1 MPNSPSDT
9 KEWAALKAHAAM
21 MQGVHMGDLFAND
34 SQRFE
39 TFHLKIDGMLLDFS
53 RHRATQETLDLLVQ
67 LAKATKIEEWR
78 EKMFAGEP
86 INASE
91 NRAAL
96 HPALRGSCGKDIVID
111 GENISD
117 FVERTL
123 AQVKTVSEK
132 IRADKK
138 ITDIVNIGIGGSDL
152 GTRIVYET
160 LRDFRDGPQVHFV
173 SNVDGARISA
183 VLKGLKP
190 ESTIFVIV
198 SKTFTTLE
206 TMMNAQTAKD
216 WAGSARNFYAV
227 TGNPDAAQNFGVG
240 KEKIFPMRDW
250 IGGRMSLW
258 SAVGLPVAIATGFE
272 NFSKLLQG
280 AHAMDTHFR
289 EAPLEKNIPVLMGM
303 LGIWYRNFM
312 NFHVHAILPYAHLL
326 RKFPAYVQQLD
337 MESNGKSIDRNGHAV
352 SYNTSPIL
360 FGETG
365 TDAQHA
371 FMQMMHQ
378 GTDII
383 PADFI
388 LVKQPGHGL
397 DNHHRAL
404 NANALAQAQA
414 LMQGRK
420 DKATPARS
428 FEGNRPSSTLIFD
441 RLDPWHL
448 GLLLALYEHKIFVQG
463 IIWNI
468 NSFDQWGVELG
479 KTLAA
484 DILAHDAISADQTT
498 LIIMKILGV
507 FQ

>member
-1 MPNSPSDT
+1 MQSKPSET
-9 KEWAALKAHAAM
+9 KEWAALASHAVAM
-21 MQGVHMGDLFAND
+21 KNIHMNDIFVSD
-34 SQRFE
+34 SQRF
-39 TFHLKIDGMLLDFS
+39 TKFHLKIDGILLDFS
-53 RHRATQETLDLLVQ
+53 RHRATRETLNLLTQ
-67 LAKATKIEEWR
+67 MAKAAKIEEWR
-78 EKMFAGEP
+78 EKMFAGKT

-96 HPALRGSCGKDIVID
+96 HPALRGSCVKDIVID
-111 GENISD
+111 GENVKD
-117 FVERTL
+117 FVEDTL
-123 AQVKTVSEK
+123 ERIRKISVK
-132 IRADKK
+132 IRDRKK
-138 ITDIVNIGIGGSDL
+138 ITDIVSIGIGGSDL
-152 GTRIVYET
+152 GTRIVYEA
-160 LRDFRDGPQVHFV
+160 LQDFRDGPQVHFV

-183 VLKGLKP
+183 VLNKLDHKN
-190 ESTIFVIV
+190 TLFIVV

-216 WAGSARNFYAV
+216 WAGSADNFYAV
-227 TGNPDAAQNFGVG
+227 TSNQNAAENFGIG
-240 KEKIFPMRDW
+240 KENIFPMRDW

-272 NFSKLLQG
+272 NFKKMLEG
-280 AHAMDTHFR
+280 ARAMDTHFCQ
-289 EAPLEKNIPVLMGM
+289 APLAENMPVVMAM

-312 NFHVHAILPYAHLL
+312 GFRAHAILPYAHLL
-326 RKFPAYVQQLD
+326 RKFPAYTQQLD
-337 MESNGKSIDRNGHAV
+337 MESNGKSVDRQGHAV
-352 SYNTSPIL
+352 DYNTGPIL

-388 LVKQPGHGL
+388 LVKQPGHNLG
-397 DNHHRAL
+397 NHHRAL

-414 LMQGRK
+414 LMQGRI
-420 DKATPARS
+420 DEAAPARS
-428 FEGNRPSSTLIFD
+428 FEGNRPSSTLILD

-479 KTLAA
+479 KTLAT
-484 DILAHDAISADQTT
+484 DILKHDAASADQTT
-498 LIIMKILGV
+498 SCIMKILNIP
-507 FQ
+507 

>member
-1 MPNSPSDT
+1 MPNSPPET
-9 KEWAALKAHAAM
+9 KEWAALNAHAAV
-21 MQGVHMGDLFAND
+21 MQNVHMNDLFAGD
-34 SQRFE
+34 SRRFE
-39 TFHLKIDGMLLDFS
+39 KFHLQIPGILFDFS
-53 RHRATQETLDLLVQ
+53 RHRAAPETLDLLIHM
-67 LAKATKIEEWR
+67 AKAARVEEWR
-78 EKMFAGEP
+78 EKMFAGEA

-96 HPALRGSCGKDIVID
+96 HPALRGSCSKDIVLD
-111 GENISD
+111 GENVSD
-117 FVERTL
+117 FVEQTL
-123 AQVKTVSEK
+123 VRIKHTSEN
-132 IRADKK
+132 IRANKT

-173 SNVDGARISA
+173 SNVDGARISS
-183 VLKGLKP
+183 VLKSLRP
-190 ESTIFVIV
+190 ESTVFVIV

-227 TGNPDAAQNFGVG
+227 TSNPDAAQNFGIG
-240 KEKIFPMRDW
+240 KERTFPMRDW

-272 NFSKLLQG
+272 NFKNLLEG
-280 AHAMDTHFR
+280 ARAMDAHFR
-289 EAPLEKNIPVLMGM
+289 QAPPEKNIPVLMGM

-312 NFHVHAILPYAHLL
+312 NFHAHAILPYTHLL

-337 MESNGKSIDRNGHAV
+337 MESNGKSVDRNGHAV
-352 SYNTSPIL
+352 TCNTGPIL

-365 TDAQHA
+365 TNAQHA

-388 LVKQPGHGL
+388 LVKQVSHGL
-397 DNHHRAL
+397 ANHHRAL

-414 LMQGRK
+414 LMQGRI
-420 DKATPARS
+420 DKTTPARS
-428 FEGNRPSSTLIFD
+428 FTGNRPSSTLILD

-463 IIWNI
+463 IVWNI

-479 KTLAA
+479 KSLAA
-484 DILAHDAISADQTT
+484 DILGHDAVMADQTANS
-498 LIIMKILGV
+498 IMKIIGIS
-507 FQ
+507 